1 MITKELI
8 KELKHKGNGEIAELV
23 KNQRDVGTI
32 NFIFESLGQLP
43 NNFDSSFLYELLE
56 HQHHQ
61 VRLNAVK
68 NIGKLNDK
76 TDITKLSKLYKTV
89 KNQ

>member
-1 MITKELI
+1 MITKEYI
-8 KELKHKGNGEIAELV
+8 KELKFKGNGDLADLV

-32 NFIFESLGQLP
+32 NFILESLGQLP
-43 NNFDSSFLYELLE
+43 ANFESSFLYELLE

-68 NIGKLNDK
+68 NIGKLNG
-76 TDITKLSKLYKTV
+76 KLI
-89 KNQ
+89 